1 MGLGPSIGYNKSYQ
15 WLDQQVKDILEL
27 LEYQNER
34 IKTALRGNGA
44 FYTYVYIACSSLDAL
59 SAAQALAKSTWQNE
73 MAMVQPCLLYTSE
86 TRWLNNINCKA
97 VEKNI
102 DSFSFSDLD
111 LSLLDANIPELEG
124 ADEIEG
130 TISQGLTT
138 VSYTH
143 LSRVVFYLSG

>member
-1 MGLGPSIGYNKSYQ
+1 M
-15 WLDQQVKDILEL
+15 E
-27 LEYQNER
+27 
-34 IKTALRGNGA
+34 
-44 FYTYVYIACSSLDAL
+44 
-59 SAAQALAKSTWQNE
+59 
-73 MAMVQPCLLYTSE
+73 E

-130 TISQGLTT
+130 TISQGLTMPVLT
-138 VSYTH
+138 EQLEEAGLDDLTDYFESPSLESIGRT
-143 LSRVVFYLSG
+143 STRTISKMISPK